1 MAHEIAKQLL
11 EHAVT
16 FPQRTEAVRKAISL
30 DMSLNEIEAYL
41 DWLDFNHSCSR
52 PAAPDNDLPPAD
64 SGQASSSSPK

>member
-11 EHAVT
+11 EHAET
-16 FPQRTEAVRKAISL
+16 FSQRTEAVRKAISL

-41 DWLDFNHSCSR
+41 DWLDFNHSGRR
-52 PAAPDNDLPPAD
+52 PADPDNDLPPAD